1 MTLGKRI
8 FKIITGLVMI
18 GFAILLILIPDIA
31 FPMIVGV
38 LALTLVLYALRSII
52 FYFSMGRHMVGGT
65 RLLIRGVIML
75 DLGLFAY
82 SLYDVP
88 RIYIVLY
95 LLFIHVFAGV
105 VDVLG
110 ALDAKKLE
118 AGSWKLKMAT
128 GVINIVVGILCLVFI
143 RSVTMLDYIYC
154 SGLIITALSNIISA
168 FKRTAVL
175 YVS

>member
-8 FKIITGLVMI
+8 MKIITGLVMI
-18 GFAILLILIPDIA
+18 AFATLLIYYPGAAISAILAVLSVTLIIS
-31 FPMIVGV
+31 
-38 LALTLVLYALRSII
+38 ALKSIN

-75 DLGLFAY
+75 DLGLFAF

-95 LLFIHVFAGV
+95 LLFIHAFTGA

-110 ALDAKKLE
+110 ALDAKRLE

-128 GVINIVVGILCLVFI
+128 GIINILIGVLCLVFI
-143 RSVTMLDYIYC
+143 GSTRMIDYIYC
-154 SGLIITALSNIISA
+154 SGLIISAVSNIISA
-168 FKRTAVL
+168 FRRTAVL
-175 YVS
+175 SVS

>member
-8 FKIITGLVMI
+8 LKIITGLVMI

-31 FPMIVGV
+31 FSMIVGV

-95 LLFIHVFAGV
+95 LLFIHLFAGV

>member
-8 FKIITGLVMI
+8 LKIITGLVMI

-95 LLFIHVFAGV
+95 LLFIHLFAGV

>member
-1 MTLGKRI
+1 
-8 FKIITGLVMI
+8 MI

-95 LLFIHVFAGV
+95 LLFIHLFAGV

>member
-1 MTLGKRI
+1 
-8 FKIITGLVMI
+8 
-18 GFAILLILIPDIA
+18 
-31 FPMIVGV
+31 
-38 LALTLVLYALRSII
+38 
-52 FYFSMGRHMVGGT
+52 
-65 RLLIRGVIML
+65 
-75 DLGLFAY
+75 
-82 SLYDVP
+82 
-88 RIYIVLY
+88 
-95 LLFIHVFAGV
+95 V

-128 GVINIVVGILCLVFI
+128 GVINIIVGILCLVFI
-143 RSVTMLDYIYC
+143 RSVTMLDYVYC

>member
-18 GFAILLILIPDIA
+18 AFAILLILLPDIA
-31 FPMIVGV
+31 FMTIVGV
-38 LALTLVLYALRSII
+38 LALTLVIYALKSII

-95 LLFIHVFAGV
+95 LLAIHLFAGV
-105 VDVLG
+105 VDALG

-128 GVINIVVGILCLVFI
+128 GVINIIVGILCLVFI
-143 RSVTMLDYIYC
+143 RSVTMLDYVYC
-154 SGLIITALSNIISA
+154 SGLIITALSSIISA

>member
-1 MTLGKRI
+1 
-8 FKIITGLVMI
+8 MI

-31 FPMIVGV
+31 FSMIVGV

-95 LLFIHVFAGV
+95 LLFIHLFAGV